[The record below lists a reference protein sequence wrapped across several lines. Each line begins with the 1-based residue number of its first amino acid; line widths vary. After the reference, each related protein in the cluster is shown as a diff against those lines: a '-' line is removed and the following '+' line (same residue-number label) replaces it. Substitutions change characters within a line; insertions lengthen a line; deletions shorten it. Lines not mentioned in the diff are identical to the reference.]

1 MKFDAILSLLMPKN
15 DKFFGFFEQT
25 ADNLVEST
33 ALLKL
38 LPTTPE
44 AERAALVKRI
54 EDHEHRGDAITHAVM
69 SELNGTFI
77 TPFDRED
84 IHRLASS
91 LDDILDNIH
100 GAVVRFQLYRVRE
113 VPTDMGRLIEI
124 LDRSVRHL
132 HGGIHMVRDLD
143 KREALAEV
151 LKKVNECENEADTA
165 FEVAVA
171 DLFEKE
177 KDPIK
182 VIKLKEIYVGLETAT
197 DKCEDAA
204 NVIEGLLIKHS

>member
-1 MKFDAILSLLMPKN
+1 MKFDTILSFLMPKN
-15 DKFFGFFEQT
+15 DKFFEYFEQT
-25 ADNLVEST
+25 ADNLVET
-33 ALLKL
+33 TELLKQ

-44 AERAALVKRI
+44 TDRKTLVKKI
-54 EDHEHRGDAITHAVM
+54 EDKEHRGDTITHDIM

-91 LDDILDNIH
+91 LDDILDNIY
-100 GAVVRFQLYRVRE
+100 GAVVRFELYRVRE
-113 VPTDMGRLIEI
+113 VPSDMVKLIEI
-124 LDRSVRHL
+124 LDRSVREL
-132 HGGIHMVRDLD
+132 HSGVHMIRDLHKRD
-143 KREALAEV
+143 KLAEV
-151 LKKVNECENEADTA
+151 LKKVHECENEADAA
-165 FEVAVA
+165 FEEAVA
-171 DLFEKE
+171 SLFEND
-177 KDPIK
+177 KDPIN